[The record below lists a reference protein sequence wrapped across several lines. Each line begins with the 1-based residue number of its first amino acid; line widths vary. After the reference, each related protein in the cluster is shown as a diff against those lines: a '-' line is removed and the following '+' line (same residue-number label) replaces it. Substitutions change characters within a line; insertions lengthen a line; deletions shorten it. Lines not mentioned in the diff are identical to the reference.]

1 MDNENWNT
9 WMSHVAEHSA
19 IPDIY
24 SWHQIGAWAREPDTT
39 IPDFN
44 TLRDRYGL
52 PERPIDINE
61 YAWPDEQNPANT
73 AWYIAQL
80 ERHNLRGLRANWGGG
95 GNLHDFMA
103 NLVFRDG
110 YTYHPTGEW
119 YLYRYYAQ
127 MTGDRVTTTAS
138 GDRLFDVFATT
149 SGNVAKL
156 VAGTRTVLA
165 PYEIKV
171 TGLTALGLPKKGS
184 INIRTFRF
192 DWAGIQADTGGA
204 VNLGITKH
212 AYSDDTVSRVCTRL
226 HLAGLMN

>member
-1 MDNENWNT
+1 
-9 WMSHVAEHSA
+9 MSHVAKHSA
-19 IPDIY
+19 IPDVY

-110 YTYHPTGEW
+110 GTYHPTGEW

-192 DWAGIQADTGGA
+192 DWAGIHADTGGA